1 MGGGDIGG
9 MPGVNLHV
17 ISAKSVTY
25 GMGWGRAW
33 WGVWWGRVGRVGVLA
48 VVWGGWGWFL
58 GLV

>member
-1 MGGGDIGG
+1 